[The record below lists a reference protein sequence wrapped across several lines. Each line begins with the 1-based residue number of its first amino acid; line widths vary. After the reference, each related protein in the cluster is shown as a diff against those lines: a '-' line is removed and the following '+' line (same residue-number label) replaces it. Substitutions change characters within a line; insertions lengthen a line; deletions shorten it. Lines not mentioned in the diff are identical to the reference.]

1 VYLTRGKTNFLLGNF
16 IEASADMLK
25 ASEALNN
32 SQETFFDFQIMKW
45 LGDLFL
51 PYNVSID

>member
-1 VYLTRGKTNFLLGNF
+1 
-16 IEASADMLK
+16 MLK